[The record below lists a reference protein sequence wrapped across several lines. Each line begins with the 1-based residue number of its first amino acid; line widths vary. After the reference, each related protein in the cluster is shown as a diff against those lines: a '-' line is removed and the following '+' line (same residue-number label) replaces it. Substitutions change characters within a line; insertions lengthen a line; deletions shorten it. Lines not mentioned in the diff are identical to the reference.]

1 MSITPY
7 KIYEKV
13 FNHYVLSIKK
23 IERKAK
29 LDILNF
35 QMVMLTN
42 VLKALVN
49 NPVKKSFYKKRNKSI
64 NILAIFFIFHK
75 SDVKTFLKLIVNQ

>member
-35 QMVMLTN
+35 QMVILTN

-64 NILAIFFIFHK
+64 NILTVFFIFHK
-75 SDVKTFLKLIVNQ
+75 SDVKIFLKLIVNQ